1 MPTAQSILKELESK
15 GKESA
20 RKTYARH
27 GMAENRTLG
36 ASTADMK
43 TVAKNIKGQQA
54 LALELY
60 ATGKM
65 EAMYVAGIVANGKLM
80 TPAQLQTWADGA
92 EGLPMIYEYTVP
104 WVTVEHP
111 EGRKLALK
119 WIGSPKEHVAAAGWR
134 TYCGLVTTVPDAELD
149 LAEVESLLK
158 RVTSEIGSAKNRVKS
173 TMNNFVIAVGGYVQP
188 LHAKALAAAKKMG
201 VIEVDVGDT
210 ACEVPS
216 AAAYIAKM
224 EAAGKL
230 GQKRKTIRC

>member
-1 MPTAQSILKELESK
+1 MPTAQSVLKELESK

-43 TVAKNIKGQQA
+43 TAAKAIKGQQT
-54 LALELY
+54 LALDLY

-80 TPAQLQTWADGA
+80 TPAQLQTWAEQA
-92 EGLPMIYEYTVP
+92 EGLPMIFEYTVP
-104 WVTVEHP
+104 WVTVEHAD
-111 EGRKLALK
+111 GRKLALK
-119 WIGSPKEHVAAAGWR
+119 WIESDQEHVAAAGWR
-134 TYCGLVTTVPDAELD
+134 TYVGLVTTLPDDQLD
-149 LAEVESLLK
+149 LAEVEGLLK
-158 RVTSEIGSAKNRVKS
+158 RVTTEIAGAKNRVKS
-173 TMNNFVIAVGGYVQP
+173 TMNAFVIAVGSYVQP
-188 LHAKALAAAKKMG
+188 LKNKALAAAKKIG
-201 VIEVDVGDT
+201 VVEVDVGDT

-216 AAAYIAKM
+216 AAAYIAKV